1 MTLKG
6 INSKLETIYNQ
17 KEALESRFLEE
28 EAQKK
33 QREKEITSLTQ
44 AIMRV
49 KNLIQRTMKIGQ
61 GEIITN
67 S

>member
-6 INSKLETIYNQ
+6 INSKLETIYSQ
-17 KEALESRFLEE
+17 KETLESRFLEE

-44 AIMRV
+44 VIMRV
-49 KNLIQRTMKIGQ
+49 KNLI
-61 GEIITN
+61 
-67 S
+67 